1 MRHCRELGD
10 SAENMMK
17 YCREQ
22 RAEMQR
28 TRTNAENK
36 EEWQRSRIECREY
49 GELLQ
54 RTRQEKAETREGET
68 TDNKERE
75 CREQR

>member
-1 MRHCRELGD
+1 
-10 SAENMMK
+10 
-17 YCREQ
+17 
-22 RAEMQR
+22 MQR

-36 EEWQRSRIECREY
+36 EEWQRSKIECTEY